1 MACKGMNLQSFRWL
15 ECMCFEMEGNHLALP
30 KAMWHSLDCVTCS
43 YFEVGSGHSILDLKL
58 IRRAGRHHCWVV
70 FKS

>member
-43 YFEVGSGHSILDLKL
+43 YFEVGSGHS
-58 IRRAGRHHCWVV
+58 CWSEV
-70 FKS
+70 FNCIGFDS